1 MREKEAAIIRIERHN
16 AWIQADKMQ
25 SIDRG
30 TGLLRPERCSSKSAR
45 LVNKH
50 QLEMNV
56 YKLGLN
62 EQYQLE
68 LNVYKPGMSAQQH
81 GLNEHRSEP
90 CRHQV
95 DRNAGQPIADLA
107 SSLRDRN
114 KLAPKVIK
122 VAPVN
127 RRGPNA
133 NRAKAVAGQ
142 ATGKS
147 VRN

>member
-1 MREKEAAIIRIERHN
+1 
-16 AWIQADKMQ
+16 MQ
-25 SIDRG
+25 WIDRG
-30 TGLLRPERCSSKSAR
+30 TGLLRPERRSSKSAG

-50 QLEMNV
+50 QLELNV
-56 YKLGLN
+56 HKLGLN

-68 LNVYKPGMSAQQH
+68 LNVYKPGMSAQQR

-90 CRHQV
+90 NRQQAA
-95 DRNAGQPIADLA
+95 RNAGQPIAGLVN
-107 SSLRDRN
+107 SLRDRN
-114 KLAPKVIK
+114 KPAPKVIK

-133 NRAKAVAGQ
+133 NRAKTAADH

-147 VRN
+147 TRN